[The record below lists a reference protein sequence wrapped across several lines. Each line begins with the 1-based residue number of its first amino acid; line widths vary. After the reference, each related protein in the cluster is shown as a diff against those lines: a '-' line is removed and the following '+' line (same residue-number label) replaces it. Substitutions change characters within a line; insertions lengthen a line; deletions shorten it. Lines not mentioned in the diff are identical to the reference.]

1 MPSDAGRVGTFSEHP
16 YDYALLVILDRKYQL
31 AQIWRVAYDTIEP
44 LIRKHKRRNP
54 NLSSFKRAAKLIWP
68 KGKRT

>member
-68 KGKRT
+68 KGGNT